1 MIELK
6 RITVLKKRMKKKLT
20 VRTLSFIMAAGLLL
34 IVVPFVAIASGSE
47 KPEPGKRGDFRL
59 LKDFYAVT
67 QVTLEEDMASNPKV
81 SAECSSAESYQW
93 QAYSRGQERYADLPN
108 YVGSDLSISVSFA
121 RG

>member
-1 MIELK
+1 MK
-6 RITVLKKRMKKKLT
+6 RATAII
-20 VRTLSFIMAAGLLL
+20 LSLVMAATVFSACGDHT
-34 IVVPFVAIASGSE
+34 GSE

-93 QAYSRGQERYADLPN
+93 QAYSRGQERYADLYN
-108 YVGSDLSISVSFA
+108 MSTDSEN
-121 RG
+121 